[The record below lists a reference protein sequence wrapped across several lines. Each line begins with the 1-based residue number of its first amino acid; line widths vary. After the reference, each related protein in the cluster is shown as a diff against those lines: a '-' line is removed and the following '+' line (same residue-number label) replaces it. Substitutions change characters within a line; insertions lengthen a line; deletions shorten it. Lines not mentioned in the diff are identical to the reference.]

1 MDGDV
6 VRVHLEA
13 LGFTDASATATRVI
27 TIPKGNINVGPINNT
42 SNNVTFTLYASDPG
56 DSANPADVIGSF
68 TAKSKK
74 TNPNDIEISKELYNK
89 IVANGGNVYVR
100 FTTRSGWFN
109 TNYYVAEAKLDDL
122 LNKVVTLNF
131 KEI

>member
-1 MDGDV
+1 M
-6 VRVHLEA
+6 
-13 LGFTDASATATRVI
+13 
-27 TIPKGNINVGPINNT
+27 GPINNT
-42 SNNVTFTLYASDPG
+42 NSNVTFTLYASDPG

-68 TAKSKK
+68 SARPNK

-100 FTTRSGWFN
+100 YRTGSWFN

>member
-1 MDGDV
+1 MNKN
-6 VRVHLEA
+6 H
-13 LGFTDASATATRVI
+13 
-27 TIPKGNINVGPINNT
+27 NI
-42 SNNVTFTLYASDPG
+42 SNNSNETFTLYASDPG
-56 DSANPADVIGSF
+56 DSGSPADAIGSF
-68 TAKSKK
+68 SARRNR

>member
-1 MDGDV
+1 
-6 VRVHLEA
+6 
-13 LGFTDASATATRVI
+13 
-27 TIPKGNINVGPINNT
+27 
-42 SNNVTFTLYASDPG
+42 LYASDPG
-56 DSANPADVIGSF
+56 DSGSPADAIGSF
-68 TAKSKK
+68 SARRKG

-122 LNKVVTLNF
+122 LNKVVTLSF
-131 KEI
+131 TQQ

>member
-1 MDGDV
+1 MWKL
-6 VRVHLEA
+6 RFHLKDID
-13 LGFTDASATATRVI
+13 DADNISI
-27 TIPKGNINVGPINNT
+27 T
-42 SNNVTFTLYASDPG
+42 
-56 DSANPADVIGSF
+56 
-68 TAKSKK
+68 
-74 TNPNDIEISKELYNK
+74 
-89 IVANGGNVYVR
+89 NGGNVYVR